1 MRFFLDKGEN
11 SPLKGIKL
19 LKYSHKNKRSGG
31 APLLFTRPC
40 QYAIRALAH
49 LATHRGGPLYCQAKE
64 IAQAEAIP
72 GPFLAGLLQELARGG
87 LVKSYKGPRGGFCL
101 ARPAEGITLYQ
112 IMEAVGSLTTL
123 PQCAIGLEECS
134 GDMLCPLHDEWQQVR
149 QRLVGYLQEVTVADM
164 AAALARKKARAARG
178 EAGRSKPPSGEK

>member
-1 MRFFLDKGEN
+1 VR
-11 SPLKGIKL
+11 
-19 LKYSHKNKRSGG
+19 
-31 APLLFTRPC
+31 FTRPC

-49 LATHRGGPLYCQAKE
+49 LATHRRGSLYCQAQE

-72 GPFLAGLLQELARGG
+72 GPSLAGVLQELARGG
-87 LVKSYKGPRGGFCL
+87 LVKSSKGPRGGFCL
-101 ARPAEGITLYQ
+101 ARPAERITLYQ
-112 IMEAVGSLTTL
+112 IMEAVGSLSSL

-164 AAALARKKARAARG
+164 AAALARKKARASRG
-178 EAGRSKPPSGEK
+178 KAGRSKAPRGERRGTRKGILPFLQPPR